1 MSEGRINTYLV
12 ILLVGRLSNE
22 RKWKTYDAVW
32 TSGQGSRQPPSP
44 CVGQGIGDT
53 PGHRAVKRRGI
64 STADRQ
70 PISVDEDSV
79 GGEGVVIVGLK

>member
-32 TSGQGSRQPPSP
+32 TSGQGSRQSLSP

-53 PGHRAVKRRGI
+53 PGIEQLSEEAFP
-64 STADRQ
+64 RQ
-70 PISVDEDSV
+70 TGS
-79 GGEGVVIVGLK
+79 LLA